1 MLQCRAD
8 VNDVSTNLIATI
20 RSFRPADAEICK
32 KLYSEGRIFGKN
44 AENDTGLDIDDIQ
57 CAYMNVPGGHF
68 WVAEIETCEV
78 VGMIGVQ
85 QHSTGEGEIRRLRV
99 RPDQK
104 GKGIGSMLLEIA
116 LRHCK
121 ESQHLKVTLDT
132 FMDSEPAFKMFGQ
145 FKFKHSRT
153 RELGE
158 KSLHYFYL
166 DLYSKS

>member
-1 MLQCRAD
+1 MGTD
-8 VNDVSTNLIATI
+8 VNDALTNQVMI
-20 RSFRPADAEICK
+20 RSFRAADAEICK
-32 KLYSEGRIFGKN
+32 RLYAEGRIAGKN

-57 CAYMNVPGGHF
+57 NAYMNAPGGHF
-68 WVAEIETCEV
+68 WVAELETGEV

-116 LRHCK
+116 IRHCK

-132 FMDSEPAFKMFGQ
+132 FMDPEPAHRMFSQ

-153 RELGE
+153 RVLGD

>member
-1 MLQCRAD
+1 
-8 VNDVSTNLIATI
+8 VNDALINVVKI
-20 RSFRPADAEICK
+20 RSFRPSDAEVCK
-32 KLYSEGRIFGKN
+32 RLYLEGRISGTN
-44 AENDTGLDIDDIQ
+44 SENDTGLDIDDIQ
-57 CAYMNVPGGHF
+57 SAYMNVPGAHF
-68 WVAEIETCEV
+68 WVAESDTGEV

-116 LRHCK
+116 ITHCR
-121 ESQHLKVTLDT
+121 EAQHLKVTLDT
-132 FMDSEPAFKMFGQ
+132 FMDPEPAFKMFGSL
-145 FKFKHSRT
+145 KFKHSRT
-153 RELGE
+153 RVLGA

>member
-1 MLQCRAD
+1 MLQWPPH
-8 VNDVSTNLIATI
+8 VNDVSTNMVAMI
-20 RSFRPADAEICK
+20 RSFRPSDAEVCK
-32 KLYSEGRIFGKN
+32 RLYYEGRIAGKN

-68 WVAEIETCEV
+68 WVAENDAGEV

-99 RPDQK
+99 RPDQR

-116 LRHCK
+116 IRHCK

-132 FMDSEPAFKMFGQ
+132 FMDPEPAFKMFTQ

-153 RELGE
+153 RELGD